1 MLGCQTEISK
11 VEILTLHCQLYLAGL
26 TLPHGVVR
34 LTDIHPGLLPPD
46 VVDGEPLLPADD
58 LPAALSVP
66 HDGRGGVGRRH
77 TGEGH
82 LVPLGDIGNISRQE
96 RDHR

>member
-11 VEILTLHCQLYLAGL
+11 VEILTLHCQLDLAGL
-26 TLPHGVVR
+26 TLTHGVVG
-34 LTDIHPGLLPPD
+34 LADVDPGLLPPD

-58 LPAALSVP
+58 LPAALPVP
-66 HDGRGGVGRRH
+66 HDGGGGVGRGH

-82 LVPLGDIGNISRQE
+82 LVTLRDI
-96 RDHR
+96 